1 MRTATAPCTIRGQA
15 VAAGDPVLL
24 VYASANRDEEV
35 FGPTADRF
43 EVDRPHLP
51 THLAF
56 GFGEHVCIGASL
68 ARLEARLFFE
78 QLLVRHPSFVLDGEP
93 EYTPSTLVSGART
106 LPVRLAG

>member
-1 MRTATAPCTIRGQA
+1 M
-15 VAAGDPVLL
+15 AAGEFVVLL
-24 VYASANRDEEV
+24 YASANRDEGI

-56 GFGEHVCIGASL
+56 GFGEHACLGASL

-78 QLLVRHPSFVLDGEP
+78 QLLARYPAFVLDGEA
-93 EYTPSTLVSGART
+93 EYTSSTLVSGARS
-106 LPVRLAG
+106 LPVRLSG